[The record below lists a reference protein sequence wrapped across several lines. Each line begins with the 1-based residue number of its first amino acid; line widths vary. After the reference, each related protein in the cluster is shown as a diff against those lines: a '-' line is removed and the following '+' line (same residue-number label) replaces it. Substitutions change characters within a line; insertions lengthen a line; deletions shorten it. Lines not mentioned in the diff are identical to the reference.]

1 MCELRRYFVD
11 GTVTVI
17 FPYFFSEEELHDD
30 EVMEKLVAGQIMER
44 GGQYWKIT
52 DVETVLVASDPE
64 RIDVVKV
71 FLAGPQRGR
80 RSKL

>member
-1 MCELRRYFVD
+1 VSGGRAGWNMKNVMYHYNGIQD
-11 GTVTVI
+11 
-17 FPYFFSEEELHDD
+17 EEELHDD

-44 GGQYWKIT
+44 AGQYWKIT

-71 FLAGPQRGR
+71 FLAGPQRRR

>member
-1 MCELRRYFVD
+1 VGQAGHEMKNVMYHYNGVQD
-11 GTVTVI
+11 
-17 FPYFFSEEELHDD
+17 EEELHDD

-44 GGQYWKIT
+44 AGQYWTIT

-71 FLAGPQRGR
+71 FLAGPQRR
-80 RSKL
+80 RLSKL